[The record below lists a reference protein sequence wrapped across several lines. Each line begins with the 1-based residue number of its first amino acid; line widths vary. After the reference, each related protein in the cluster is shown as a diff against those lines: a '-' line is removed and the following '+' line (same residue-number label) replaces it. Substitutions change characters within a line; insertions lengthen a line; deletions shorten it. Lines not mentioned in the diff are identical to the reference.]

1 VCGQAGYRNGPAR
14 VTDTRFIRFRYPRS
28 RQPRSAPA
36 PRAARTAYRH
46 DSIEPRYA
54 RSRADRAPI
63 TRHARSQAAAR
74 RAPNYDRRLT
84 RRIVLDDGKRIMT
97 LRDAADLFA
106 ERFATVKS
114 WRLLELAIERLIAA
128 AESAEREKETAAPD
142 SIARVLRTRR

>member
-1 VCGQAGYRNGPAR
+1 MLAPERTSALALRERRTVTTRSSRATPGAMPTAR
-14 VTDTRFIRFRYPRS
+14 RSRDTR
-28 RQPRSAPA
+28 
-36 PRAARTAYRH
+36 
-46 DSIEPRYA
+46 
-54 RSRADRAPI
+54 I
-63 TRHARSQAAAR
+63 TRRPR

-128 AESAEREKETAAPD
+128 AESAERDKVNAAID
-142 SIARVLRTRR
+142 SIAPVLRTRR